1 MSEKD
6 WAKHVKNVLRSEMT
20 RQGVNVRELARRLD
34 QDDKVLANKISRG
47 KFTAAFMFECL
58 EAIGVSDVRV

>member
-1 MSEKD
+1 MVEKD

-20 RQGVNVRELARRLD
+20 RQGVNVRELARRLN

>member
-1 MSEKD
+1 MVEKD

>member
-1 MSEKD
+1 MVEKD

-58 EAIGVSDVRV
+58 DAIGVSDVRV

>member
-1 MSEKD
+1 VVEKD
-6 WAKHVKNVLRSEMT
+6 WAMHVKNVLRSEMT

-58 EAIGVSDVRV
+58 EAIGVSEVRV

>member
-1 MSEKD
+1 MIEKD